1 MSIDNEL
8 KCTNYGLAGL
18 FIGIIAGVMFSGGD
32 LPAAKPYS
40 KPKERFIDEYIDVP
54 VGDRYFDYVRGE
66 FRTYDS
72 KRVHYTTFRLNGN
85 LRHKLECYYRGY
97 NHEVLSDT
105 KDEAISA
112 MSTLLSA

>member
-8 KCTNYGLAGL
+8 KCMSYGLAGL
-18 FIGIIAGVMFSGGD
+18 FIGIIAGVIFSGVD
-32 LPAAKPYS
+32 APVAKTYN
-40 KPKERFIDEYIDVP
+40 KPKERFIDEYINVP
-54 VGDRYFDYVRGE
+54 VGDRYYDYAHGE

-72 KRVHYTTFRLNGN
+72 MRAHYTTFRLNGN

-105 KDEAISA
+105 KDEAVQA